1 MKQFLRAACGL
12 ASLSA
17 VTLPVQ
23 AEPVLHCH
31 ASATHV
37 VIEREREDSAGQ
49 DFLVKVKAGPDAK
62 IPCVYQ
68 VAKSDYEID
77 GSEDEYFFLGL
88 QGHFLLLDGGTGD
101 VRSLVVHDLNARKK
115 VFEASTSGEDTQ
127 VTEQGV
133 TFWMQTGEGNAKN
146 CKPFKQYAKSGLGAA
161 IETRATFDFASLQL
175 QKSTQTH
182 CVATQ

>member
-1 MKQFLRAACGL
+1 MKHGLSAACGL
-12 ASLSA
+12 TILLAVSLPA
-17 VTLPVQ
+17 Q
-23 AEPVLHCH
+23 AEPALNCH

-49 DFLVKVKAGPDAK
+49 DFLAKAKASPDAK
-62 IPCVYQ
+62 IPCAYQ
-68 VAKSDYEID
+68 VAKGDYEID

-88 QGHFLLLDGGTGD
+88 QDHFLLLDGGTGS
-101 VRSLVVHDLNARKK
+101 VRSLVVHDLNTRKK

-127 VTEQGV
+127 VTGQGV

-146 CKPFKQYAKSGLGAA
+146 CKPFKQFSKSGLGAA
-161 IETRATFDFASLQL
+161 IETRVTFDFASLQL
-175 QKSTQTH
+175 QKSAQTH